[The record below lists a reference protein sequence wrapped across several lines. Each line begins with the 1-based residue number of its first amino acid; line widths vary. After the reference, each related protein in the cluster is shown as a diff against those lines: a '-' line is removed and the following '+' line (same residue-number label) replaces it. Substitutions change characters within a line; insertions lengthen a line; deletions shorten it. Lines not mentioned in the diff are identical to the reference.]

1 VPRIGL
7 RSEHPGEMV
16 MHAGV
21 GPTPDGSGFEAY
33 VAARVFG
40 ATAATLHRA
49 AVAWQLYELTGSKWQ
64 LGLLGLIQ
72 FAPTLALSLSAGVYA
87 DSHDR
92 TRIVRVTQL
101 IALAV
106 GAGLALATFAGV
118 VQPWMLYLAV
128 LASASAGAFENP
140 AGGAILPS
148 LVPEASFA
156 RAVTWMTALR
166 NVGRMSGPVLFGF
179 LASQLGIGSAYALQA
194 VLLAASLGALAF
206 VRPRAQSL
214 RPRGQTLE
222 AVREGLVF
230 LRGRP
235 VLLASMTLDLV
246 AVIFGGAVALLPVYA
261 SDILKVGPQGFGIL
275 AAALDVGT
283 VAMGFLLVA
292 LPPIRR
298 AGLALL
304 GAVGGFGVCTIVFGL
319 SEHFLLSFAALMG
332 AGMADQ
338 VSMVARQLILQ
349 LSTPDALRGRVNA
362 VNLLFIG
369 ASNELG
375 AAESGFLAALTS
387 APFSVVAGGVICLA
401 ALAVAAVTAPSL
413 RRYDTRA

>member
-1 VPRIGL
+1 
-7 RSEHPGEMV
+7 
-16 MHAGV
+16 
-21 GPTPDGSGFEAY
+21 
-33 VAARVFG
+33 
-40 ATAATLHRA
+40 
-49 AVAWQLYELTGSKWQ
+49 
-64 LGLLGLIQ
+64 
-72 FAPTLALSLSAGVYA
+72 
-87 DSHDR
+87 
-92 TRIVRVTQL
+92 
-101 IALAV
+101 
-106 GAGLALATFAGV
+106 
-118 VQPWMLYLAV
+118 MLYLAV
-128 LASASAGAFENP
+128 LVSAAAFAFENP
-140 AGGAILPS
+140 AGSAILPS

-179 LASQLGIGSAYALQA
+179 LASWLDIGAAYVLQA
-194 VLLAASLGALAF
+194 LLLVASLAALAF

-214 RPRGQTLE
+214 RPRGQNLE

-230 LRGRP
+230 LRQRP
-235 VLLASMTLDLV
+235 VLLVSMTLDMV

-261 SDILKVGPQGFGIL
+261 RDILRVGPEGFGML

-283 VAMGFLLVA
+283 VLMGFVLVA

-298 AGLALL
+298 AGRALM
-304 GAVGGFGVCTIVFGL
+304 GAVGAFGLCTILFGF
-319 SEHFLLSFAALMG
+319 SEIFWLSFAALVG

-349 LSTPDALRGRVNA
+349 LSTPDALRGRVSA

-401 ALAVAAVTAPSL
+401 TLAVAALAAPSL
-413 RRYDTRA
+413 RSYDTRQPA

>member
-1 VPRIGL
+1 MSTGA
-7 RSEHPGEMV
+7 S
-16 MHAGV
+16 
-21 GPTPDGSGFEAY
+21 PTPGGSGFEAF
-33 VAARVFG
+33 VAARLCG
-40 ATAATLHRA
+40 ATGATLQRA
-49 AVAWQLYELTGSKWQ
+49 AVAWQLYALTGSKWQ

-101 IALAV
+101 VALAV
-106 GAGLALATFAGV
+106 AVGLAAATLADV
-118 VQPWMLYLAV
+118 LQPWMLYLAV
-128 LASASAGAFENP
+128 LVSASASAFENP

-148 LVPEASFA
+148 LVPEEGFA

-179 LASQLGIGSAYALQA
+179 LAGELGIGAAYSVQAL
-194 VLLAASLGALAF
+194 LLAASIGALSF

-214 RPRGQTLE
+214 RPRGQSLE
-222 AVREGLVF
+222 AVREGLMF

-261 SDILKVGPQGFGIL
+261 SDILKVGPQGFGFL

-283 VAMGFLLVA
+283 VAMGFLLVG

-298 AGLALL
+298 AGRALL
-304 GAVGGFGVCTIVFGL
+304 GAVGAFGVCTIVFGVSENFSL
-319 SEHFLLSFAALMG
+319 SVAALIG

-349 LSTPDALRGRVNA
+349 LATPDALRGRVNA

-387 APFSVVAGGVICLA
+387 APFSVVSGGVVCLA
-401 ALAVAAVTAPSL
+401 ALGVAMVAAPSL
-413 RRYDTRA
+413 RSYDTTPARAAS

>member
-1 VPRIGL
+1 MNG
-7 RSEHPGEMV
+7 
-16 MHAGV
+16 AG
-21 GPTPDGSGFEAY
+21 GGAPTPEGTGFAAF

-40 ATAATLHRA
+40 ATAATLLRA
-49 AVAWQLYELTGSKWQ
+49 AVAWQLYALTGSKWQ

-72 FAPTLALSLSAGVYA
+72 FAPTLALSLPAGVHA

-92 TRIVRVTQL
+92 ARIVRVTQL
-101 IALAV
+101 VALLVAVALALTTLA
-106 GAGLALATFAGV
+106 GAL
-118 VQPWMLYLAV
+118 QPWMLYLAV
-128 LASASAGAFENP
+128 LVSAAAFAFENP
-140 AGGAILPS
+140 AGSAILPS
-148 LVPEASFA
+148 LVPEAGFA

-179 LASQLGIGSAYALQA
+179 LASELEIAAAYVVQAL
-194 VLLAASLGALAF
+194 LLVASLAALAF
-206 VRPRAQSL
+206 VHPRAHVL
-214 RPRGQTLE
+214 RPRGQSLE

-261 SDILKVGPQGFGIL
+261 SDILRVGPQGFGIL

-283 VAMGFLLVA
+283 VLMGFLLVA

-298 AGLALL
+298 AGRALL
-304 GAVGGFGVCTIVFGL
+304 GAVGAFGACTVVFGVSEEFAL
-319 SEHFLLSFAALMG
+319 SVAALIG

-349 LSTPDALRGRVNA
+349 LATPDALRGRVNA

-375 AAESGFLAALTS
+375 AAESGFLAAATS
-387 APFSVVAGGVICLA
+387 APFSVVAGGLICLA
-401 ALAVAAVTAPSL
+401 ALAIAALVAPSL
-413 RRYDTRA
+413 RSYDTRVPA

>member
-1 VPRIGL
+1 MSTASAGA
-7 RSEHPGEMV
+7 STPG
-16 MHAGV
+16 
-21 GPTPDGSGFEAY
+21 GSGFEAF
-33 VAARVFG
+33 VAARLFG
-40 ATAATLHRA
+40 ATGATLQRA

-92 TRIVRVTQL
+92 TRIVRATQL
-101 IALAV
+101 VALLVAL
-106 GAGLALATFAGV
+106 GLALATLAGV
-118 VQPWMLYLAV
+118 LQPWMLYLAV
-128 LASASAGAFENP
+128 LVSAAASAFENP

-148 LVPEASFA
+148 LVPEADFA

-179 LASQLGIGSAYALQA
+179 LASQLGIGSAYGVQAL
-194 VLLAASLGALAF
+194 LLGASLGALAF
-206 VRPRAQSL
+206 VRPRAHTL
-214 RPRGQTLE
+214 RPRGQNLA
-222 AVREGLVF
+222 AVREGLEF
-230 LRGRP
+230 LRERP

-261 SDILKVGPQGFGIL
+261 SDILKVGPQGFGVL

-298 AGLALL
+298 AGRALL
-304 GAVGGFGVCTIVFGL
+304 GAVGAFGACTIVFGL
-319 SEHFLLSFAALMG
+319 SEEFWVSVAALVG

-349 LSTPDALRGRVNA
+349 LATPDALRGRVTA

-387 APFSVVAGGVICLA
+387 APFSVVTGGIVCLA
-401 ALAVAAVTAPSL
+401 ALGVAMVAAPSL
-413 RRYDTRA
+413 RTYDTRLAGP